1 MTPIWQAE
9 CPGLD
14 EDTADDL
21 WRAAFEPW
29 PRGGEHHEAQPDLAK
44 LLGLPKGLTPQP
56 RLPVER
62 CPILIHLVDSLYLV
76 RLESLQPLYRRQW

>member
-21 WRAAFEPW
+21 WRAALEPW

-44 LLGLPKGLTPQP
+44 LLGLPKGLTPRP
-56 RLPVER
+56 RLPVGH